1 MRGAHSITVVMVLA
15 QGSVRAFR
23 TAVVVGLSRR
33 TSSAAALNRAR
44 VSSAMSLPY
53 SWAARPMSTLRA
65 GATTP
70 DGGGEADSEAVEVEK
85 KAIEEGAAAAK
96 AMMDATE
103 EFKAKQVAEGLPADA
118 PLPDWFLRDLEAN
131 KAKEAEAEKEKKREA
146 VRATNPYMM
155 QEGLPKFESITPEAS
170 TEAFEVLLED
180 LETGFAKFEEDLI
193 NFTSS
198 ESWGKQRMRHDF
210 AGVVER
216 MERLRAPLEY
226 AWGVM
231 SHLTGVKNSDPLRD
245 AHQELQPKVVTI
257 FQKIGQSKEVYDA
270 LKFLQVPA
278 CRRLMTEA
286 QIRVVDASV
295 KQMELG
301 GVGLEGEAKEEFNKI
316 QLELADLS
324 TKFSNNVL
332 DATKAFSLT
341 MTDKADVEGLPA
353 SALGLAAQ
361 SAKAAGEENATGEEG
376 PWRLTLDMPSYLP
389 CMQHLKNREVRE
401 KLYRAFTTRAS
412 STSVGEEGKSLDN
425 EPHIARILELK
436 KRMAGLLGYDSY
448 AEVSLASKVREKL
461 YRAFTTRASSTSV
474 GEEGKS
480 LDNEPHIARILELK
494 KRMAGLLGYDS
505 YAEVSLASKMA
516 DSVKAV
522 DDLSGMLREKSYPAA
537 ERELEELKAYAKENG
552 HEGDLALWDVTYWS
566 ERRKEE
572 LYAFSEEELRP
583 YFALPE
589 VLQGM
594 FGLAGRLFGVTITPA
609 DGEAEVWNPDVRF
622 FNIKDKSSGDHVASF
637 YLDAYSRPEDKRGG
651 AWMGVC
657 LGASKVLERD
667 PVAYLTCNGSPPVGD
682 TPSLMT
688 FREVETLF
696 HEFGHGLQH
705 MLTTMKDGD
714 CAGINGVEWD
724 AVELPSQFMEN
735 WCYHKPTV
743 DQFAKHHETGETLP
757 TDLFNKLCAQR
768 TYMAGSTMLRQLY
781 FGQLDMEL
789 HHRYDPSGDEALLDV
804 QRRVAKEFTVLP
816 PLPEDRFLCAFGH
829 IFAGGYAAGYYS
841 YKYAEVMSA
850 DAFAAFEEAGLD
862 DEEAVSSVG
871 MRFKDTVLAMGGGRH
886 PSKVFR
892 DFRGRDPTPEAL
904 LKHSGLAAAVA

>member
-1 MRGAHSITVVMVLA
+1 MRGAQSITVVMALA

-23 TAVVVGLSRR
+23 TEVVVGLSRR
-33 TSSAAALNRAR
+33 TSSALARAR
-44 VSSAMSLPY
+44 VSSVSSTPY
-53 SWAARPMSTLRA
+53 SWAARPATTLRA
-65 GATTP
+65 GATPP
-70 DGGGEADSEAVEVEK
+70 DRGGEADSEAVEAEE

-96 AMMDATE
+96 AMMDATD
-103 EFKAKQVAEGLPADA
+103 EFRAKQVAQGLPADA
-118 PLPDWFLRDLEAN
+118 PLPPWFLRDLEAN
-131 KAKEAEAEKEKKREA
+131 KAKEAEAEREEKRQV
-146 VRATNPYMM
+146 VRSTNPYMM
-155 QEGLPKFESITPEAS
+155 QEGLPKFDSITPEAS
-170 TEAFEVLLED
+170 KEAFEVLLED
-180 LETGFAKFEEDLI
+180 LETGFAKFEEDLVD
-193 NFTSS
+193 FTSS
-198 ESWGKQRMRHDF
+198 ESWGKQRMRHSF

-278 CRRLMTEA
+278 CQRLMTEA
-286 QIRVVDASV
+286 QIRIVDASV

-301 GVGLEGEAKEEFNKI
+301 GVGLVGEAKEEFNKI

-341 MTDKADVEGLPA
+341 MTDKSDVEGLPA

-361 SAKAAGEENATGEEG
+361 SAKAAGEENATAEAG

-412 STSVGEEGKSLDN
+412 STSVGEGGKSLDN

-436 KRMAGLLGYDSY
+436 K
-448 AEVSLASKVREKL
+448 
-461 YRAFTTRASSTSV
+461 T
-474 GEEGKS
+474 
-480 LDNEPHIARILELK
+480 
-494 KRMAGLLGYDS
+494 MAGLLGYDS

-516 DSVKAV
+516 GSVKAV

-552 HEGDLALWDVTYWS
+552 HEGDLALWDVTFWS

-594 FGLAGRLFGVTITPA
+594 FGLAGRLFGVSITPA

-622 FNIKDKSSGDHVASF
+622 FNIKDTSSGEHVASF
-637 YLDAYSRPEDKRGG
+637 FLDAYSRPEDKRGG

-657 LGASKVLERD
+657 LGASKALERS

-705 MLTTMKDGD
+705 MLTTMRDGD

-789 HHRYDPSGDEALLDV
+789 HHRYDPSGDELLLDV
-804 QRRVAKEFTVLP
+804 QRRVAKKFTVMP

-850 DAFAAFEEAGLD
+850 DAFEAFEEAGLD
-862 DEEAVSSVG
+862 DEEAVSRVG

-904 LKHSGLAAAVA
+904 LKHSGLTAVVA